1 VRLLLIHTG
10 GTLMMTGGDPTPL
23 VPEVYTRD
31 IVAEVPVLARIA
43 DIETQILFALD
54 SSDMQPHHWVEIAQA
69 IHAALW
75 ARDEAGEPRYHGVVV
90 IHGTDTMAYTAS
102 AVAFLLRGVD
112 RPVVFTGA
120 QRPLSEVRTDAR
132 DNLVDACYLAT
143 QSLPEVGIA
152 FGARL
157 YRGCRATKL
166 DAWGLDAFGSPGCAP
181 LAILGV
187 TLEVGHHLMEPR
199 SPGPFDPRIEARVLV
214 VRIFP
219 GLDPRLLLAALR
231 TDVRGLVLV
240 AFGSGN
246 LPQRENSLIPVVRMA
261 TQRDIPVVVVS
272 QCPRGA
278 VDLRRYEGGTSA
290 LAAGAIGAGTM
301 SIEAATAK
309 LMVALGRAEA
319 GLRAEVARQAFL
331 ETWAGEVDED

>member
-1 VRLLLIHTG
+1 
-10 GTLMMTGGDPTPL
+10 MMTGGDPTPL

-43 DIETQILFALD
+43 EIETRILFALD

-69 IHAALW
+69 IHAGLC
-75 ARDEAGEPRYHGVVV
+75 ARDDAGAPRYQGVVV
-90 IHGTDTMAYTAS
+90 VHGTDTMAYTAS

-143 QSLPEVGIA
+143 QALPEVGIA
-152 FGARL
+152 FGAQL

-166 DAWGLDAFGSPGCAP
+166 DAWGLDAFGSPGCPP
-181 LAILGV
+181 LAMLGV
-187 TLEVGHHLMEPR
+187 TLEVGRHLRAP
-199 SPGPFDPRIEARVLV
+199 SPPEAFDPRLETNVLA
-214 VRIFP
+214 VRLFP
-219 GLDPRLLLAALR
+219 GLDPRLLYAALR
-231 TDVRGLVLV
+231 TNIRGLVLV

-261 TQRDIPVVVVS
+261 TERDIPVVVVS

-309 LMVALGRAEA
+309 LMVALGRATEGSRVA
-319 GLRAEVARQAFL
+319 AARQAFA
-331 ETWAGEVDED
+331 EVWAGEVD